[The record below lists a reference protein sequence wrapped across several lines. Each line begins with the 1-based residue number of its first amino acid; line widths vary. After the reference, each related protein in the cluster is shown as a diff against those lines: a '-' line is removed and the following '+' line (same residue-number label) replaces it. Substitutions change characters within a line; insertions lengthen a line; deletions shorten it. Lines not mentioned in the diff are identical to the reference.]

1 MRKCSRAFSRLLSSA
16 YSSWSVR
23 NARSAVNK
31 YIAHP
36 ELASYTLW
44 VQPTHHKVKISA
56 RRPPAECSKLTKVA
70 FEILRD
76 TASRPSS
83 GKCQCGAAKKYGT
96 SSRGQINCPRKKE
109 RKYTSVPPTEPQK
122 RAA

>member
-31 YIAHP
+31 YIVHP

-44 VQPTHHKVKISA
+44 VQPTHHEVKISA
-56 RRPPAECSKLTKVA
+56 RKPPAECSKHTKVA

-76 TASRPSS
+76 TTSRPSS
-83 GKCQCGAAKKYGT
+83 GTCQCGAAKMFGT
-96 SSRGQINCPRKKE
+96 ASREITFCPRSKE
-109 RKYTSVPPTEPQK
+109 RKYT
-122 RAA
+122 